1 LEEIFYTFEER
12 KKKMKVTSKKD
23 NNKDD
28 KRLKNLVPIKKGE
41 VRNPTGRPKLPEEI
55 RAMKEASIEQLI
67 SSYHKFAFTNLK
79 ELNSNPP
86 VNLIEQGVR
95 QTLSNFANSGEVDH
109 ISKIWD
115 RVLGK
120 PLESIDVTSKGESI
134 TSGEKL
140 SPEER
145 RMLIDKLRSDMGANN
160 G

>member
-1 LEEIFYTFEER
+1 
-12 KKKMKVTSKKD
+12 MKPKASLGK
-23 NNKDD
+23 NKGHA
-28 KRLKNLVPIKKGE
+28 NLIPPKKGE
-41 VRNPTGRPKLPEEI
+41 PSRNPYGRPKLPEEV

-67 SSYHKFAFTNLK
+67 VSYHKFAFTDLK

-95 QTLSNFANSGEVDH
+95 QTIANFANSGEVDH
-109 ISKIWD
+109 IARLWD

-120 PLESIDVTSKGESI
+120 PMESIDVTSKGESI

-140 SPEER
+140 NPDER
-145 RMLIDKLRSDMGANN
+145 RMLIDKLRSEMGNNN

>member
-1 LEEIFYTFEER
+1 
-12 KKKMKVTSKKD
+12 MKPKTNLGK
-23 NNKDD
+23 NKGIQ
-28 KRLKNLVPIKKGE
+28 NLIPAKKGE
-41 VRNPTGRPKLPEEI
+41 VRNPTGRPKLPEEV

-67 SSYHKFAFTNLK
+67 VSYHKFAFTDLK

-86 VNLIEQGVR
+86 INLIEQGVR
-95 QTLSNFANSGEVDH
+95 QTIANFANSGEVDH
-109 ISKIWD
+109 IARLWD

-134 TSGEKL
+134 TTQEKL

-145 RMLIDKLRSDMGANN
+145 RQLIEKLRVEISNNN

>member
-1 LEEIFYTFEER
+1 
-12 KKKMKVTSKKD
+12 MKSTSKKGAKKE
-23 NNKDD
+23 NAGI
-28 KRLKNLVPIKKGE
+28 KNLIPIKKGE

-145 RMLIDKLRSDMGANN
+145 RMFIDKLRIDMSDNN

>member
-1 LEEIFYTFEER
+1 
-12 KKKMKVTSKKD
+12 MSASKG
-23 NNKDD
+23 
-28 KRLKNLVPIKKGE
+28 IKKTKIVGKPIQKGQ
-41 VRNPTGRPKLPEEI
+41 VLNPTGRPKLPEEI

-86 VNLIEQGVR
+86 INLIEQGVR

-145 RMLIDKLRSDMGANN
+145 RMLIDKLRLDMGDNN

>member
-1 LEEIFYTFEER
+1 
-12 KKKMKVTSKKD
+12 MKPKTNLG
-23 NNKDD
+23 NNKGHN
-28 KRLKNLVPIKKGE
+28 NLIPAKKGE

-140 SPEER
+140 SPEDR
-145 RMLIDKLRSDMGANN
+145 RMLIDKLRSEMGSNN

>member
-1 LEEIFYTFEER
+1 
-12 KKKMKVTSKKD
+12 MKPKASLGK
-23 NNKDD
+23 NKGHA
-28 KRLKNLVPIKKGE
+28 NLIPPKKGE
-41 VRNPTGRPKLPEEI
+41 PSRNPYGRPKLPEEV

-67 SSYHKFAFTNLK
+67 VSYHKFAFTDLK

-95 QTLSNFANSGEVDH
+95 QTIANFANSGEVDH
-109 ISKIWD
+109 IARLWD

-120 PLESIDVTSKGESI
+120 PMESIDVTSKGESI

-140 SPEER
+140 NPEER
-145 RMLIDKLRSDMGANN
+145 RMLIDKLRSEMGNNN

>member
-1 LEEIFYTFEER
+1 
-12 KKKMKVTSKKD
+12 MNSTSKRGAKKG
-23 NNKDD
+23 NSGI
-28 KRLKNLVPIKKGE
+28 KNLKPIQKGQ
-41 VRNPTGRPKLPEEI
+41 VLNPTGRPKLPEEV

-67 SSYHKFAFTNLK
+67 VSYHKFAFTDLK

-86 VNLIEQGVR
+86 INLIEQGVR
-95 QTLSNFANSGEVDH
+95 QTIANFANSGEVDH
-109 ISKIWD
+109 ISRLWD

-134 TSGEKL
+134 TTQEKL

-145 RMLIDKLRSDMGANN
+145 RQLIEKLRVEISNNN

>member
-1 LEEIFYTFEER
+1 MSASKSTR
-12 KKKMKVTSKKD
+12 KAKIVGK
-23 NNKDD
+23 
-28 KRLKNLVPIKKGE
+28 PIQKGQ
-41 VRNPTGRPKLPEEI
+41 VLNPTGRPKLPQEV

-67 SSYHKFAFTNLK
+67 VSYHKFAFTDLK

-86 VNLIEQGVR
+86 INLIEQGVR
-95 QTLSNFANSGEVDH
+95 QTIANFANSGEVDH
-109 ISKIWD
+109 IARLWD

-134 TSGEKL
+134 TNQEKL

-145 RMLIDKLRSDMGANN
+145 RQLIEKLRVEISNNN

>member
-1 LEEIFYTFEER
+1 
-12 KKKMKVTSKKD
+12 MKITSKKE
-23 NNKDD
+23 NNKD
-28 KRLKNLVPIKKGE
+28 KRLKNLVPIQKGE
-41 VRNPTGRPKLPEEI
+41 VRNPTGRPKLPEEV

-67 SSYHKFAFTNLK
+67 VSYHKFAFTDLK
-79 ELNSNPP
+79 ELNLNPP

-95 QTLSNFANSGEVDH
+95 QTISNFANTGEVDH
-109 ISKIWD
+109 IARLWD

-120 PLESIDVTSKGESI
+120 PMESIDVTSKGESI

-140 SPEER
+140 DPEER

>member
-1 LEEIFYTFEER
+1 
-12 KKKMKVTSKKD
+12 MKPKANFGK
-23 NNKDD
+23 NKGHA
-28 KRLKNLVPIKKGE
+28 NIIPPKKGE
-41 VRNPTGRPKLPEEI
+41 PSRNPTGRPKLPEEI

-79 ELNSNPP
+79 ELNSNLP

-140 SPEER
+140 TPEER
-145 RMLIDKLRSDMGANN
+145 RLLIDKLRLDMGDNN

>member
-1 LEEIFYTFEER
+1 
-12 KKKMKVTSKKD
+12 MNSTSKRGAKKG
-23 NNKDD
+23 NSGI
-28 KRLKNLVPIKKGE
+28 KNLKPIQKGE
-41 VRNPTGRPKLPEEI
+41 VRNPTGRPKLPEEV

-67 SSYHKFAFTNLK
+67 VSYHKFAFTDIK
-79 ELNSNPP
+79 EIKNNPP
-86 VNLIEQGVR
+86 VNLIEQGVL
-95 QTLSNFANSGEVDH
+95 QTISNFANSGEVDH

-145 RMLIDKLRSDMGANN
+145 RMLIDKLRVDMGANN

>member
-1 LEEIFYTFEER
+1 
-12 KKKMKVTSKKD
+12 MKVTSKKD

-145 RMLIDKLRSDMGANN
+145 RMLIDKLRLDMGDNN

>member
-1 LEEIFYTFEER
+1 
-12 KKKMKVTSKKD
+12 MKPKASLGK
-23 NNKDD
+23 NKGHA
-28 KRLKNLVPIKKGE
+28 NLIPPKKGE
-41 VRNPTGRPKLPEEI
+41 PSRNPYGRPKLPEEV

-67 SSYHKFAFTNLK
+67 VSYHKFAFTDLK

-95 QTLSNFANSGEVDH
+95 QTIANFANSGEVDH
-109 ISKIWD
+109 IARLWD

-120 PLESIDVTSKGESI
+120 PMESIDVTSKGESI

-140 SPEER
+140 NPEER
-145 RMLIDKLRSDMGANN
+145 RMLIDKLRSDMGSNN

>member
-1 LEEIFYTFEER
+1 
-12 KKKMKVTSKKD
+12 MKVTSKKD

>member
-1 LEEIFYTFEER
+1 
-12 KKKMKVTSKKD
+12 MKPTSKKGAKKE
-23 NNKDD
+23 NAGI
-28 KRLKNLVPIKKGE
+28 KNLIPIKKGE
-41 VRNPTGRPKLPEEI
+41 IRNPTGRPKLPEEI

-145 RMLIDKLRSDMGANN
+145 RMLIDKLRLDMGDNN